1 MSTNSLLTAAQGF
14 AQTVANTPTQKARL
28 DLCIAKRMQLFTDIK
43 TVAGVRRYLTV
54 YRAEIKKRADIAK
67 KAALLNSLRISK
79 PANDK
84 LHKAYKTKIIR
95 RTENADHTPISA
107 DKLPDLLAHA
117 LELLNSGIRYK
128 VATGLMLLTGRR
140 TAEIFLTGHFAP
152 VQNNSNKAVFSG
164 QIKRKDK
171 DANSYQIPLLAKY
184 KTISAAHTWLQNQYD
199 GKTAPNVPTKP
210 NQKFAPT
217 PAFKDIA
224 DVNKCVAA
232 NLGRTVKSEF
242 GAYLGADVTP
252 HDLRKAYV
260 AICHYQLKTKDTF
273 RETAEK
279 ILGHSGDA
287 SGLVSETYTKYKV
300 Q

>member
-1 MSTNSLLTAAQGF
+1 MSNSLLKDAQDF
-14 AQTVANTPTQKARL
+14 AQTVANATTQKARL
-28 DLCIAKRMQLFTDIK
+28 DLCIAKRLQLFRDIE
-43 TVAGVRRYLTV
+43 TTAGVRRYLTV
-54 YRAEIKKRADIAK
+54 YRSELKSRTDIVKKT
-67 KAALLNSLRISK
+67 ALLNSLRISK
-79 PANDK
+79 AANDK
-84 LHKAYKTKIIR
+84 LHKAYKTKIIK
-95 RTENADHTPISA
+95 RTENAEHTTISA
-107 DKLPDLLAHA
+107 EKLPELLAHA

-128 VATGLMLLTGRR
+128 VAAGLLLLTGRR

-152 VQNNSNKAVFSG
+152 VQNNPNKAVFSG

-171 DANSYQIPLLAKY
+171 DVSSYQIPILTKF
-184 KTISAAHTWLQNQYD
+184 KTASAALIWLQNQFD

-232 NLGRTVKSEF
+232 NLGRTVKAEF
-242 GAYLGADVTP
+242 GAFLGTNVTP

-260 AICHYQLKTKDTF
+260 AIHYYLSKTKSTF

-287 SGLVSETYTKYKV
+287 AGLVSETYTKYKV